1 MQILVL
7 SVAALVPL
15 VITPGLLF
23 HFDIT
28 PKIAI
33 LLFGVILMLQF
44 GKRNVNNFCGLVSA
58 SPGKWFAILLAVEW
72 TSAAMSTALSTNR
85 AISLNGGIWRQWGL
99 LSETALLLFLVLA
112 AGWLARDRPRIR
124 ALMWVLA
131 VAGTIASLYG
141 IGQYFGRD
149 PLLPSKSYEI
159 GEGVFAIVRPP
170 GTLGHADYFGSWL
183 LVAVFSSIALAG
195 SEEHVWRKAAA
206 GVASF
211 LAAIAIVLSGTRSAM
226 LGLAIGGLVF
236 LFLRRPRKRTG
247 AAAVA
252 LLSVAAG
259 TVFFFSP
266 AGTKLRARLHW
277 AQEDPLGG
285 ARLLLWR
292 DSLRMA
298 SHRSLA
304 GFGPETFTTQ
314 FPLYESL
321 ELARAYPD
329 FVHESPHNIFLDAL
343 VERGV
348 PGIVCLAALCV
359 LGVGTAFRSAPRKSA
374 L

>member
-183 LVAVFSSIALAG
+183 LVAVFQHRSGRVGGTRMAKG
-195 SEEHVWRKAAA
+195 GGWRRFVPRRDSDRFERHTLGDAWTRDRRTRIP
-206 GVASF
+206 F
-211 LAAIAIVLSGTRSAM
+211 LAAAAKTDGRGRSRPAICRSGNRVLLFSGRNEVESALTLGAGRPARRSA
-226 LGLAIGGLVF
+226 V
-236 LFLRRPRKRTG
+236 
-247 AAAVA
+247 
-252 LLSVAAG
+252 
-259 TVFFFSP
+259 
-266 AGTKLRARLHW
+266 
-277 AQEDPLGG
+277 
-285 ARLLLWR
+285 
-292 DSLRMA
+292 
-298 SHRSLA
+298 
-304 GFGPETFTTQ
+304 
-314 FPLYESL
+314 
-321 ELARAYPD
+321 
-329 FVHESPHNIFLDAL
+329 
-343 VERGV
+343 
-348 PGIVCLAALCV
+348 
-359 LGVGTAFRSAPRKSA
+359 
-374 L
+374 

>member
-1 MQILVL
+1 MG
-7 SVAALVPL
+7 SVSTSVGIRCFLPSPTRSAKVFSRL
-15 VITPGLLF
+15 
-23 HFDIT
+23 
-28 PKIAI
+28 
-33 LLFGVILMLQF
+33 
-44 GKRNVNNFCGLVSA
+44 CGLPA
-58 SPGKWFAILLAVEW
+58 LWGTPIILE
-72 TSAAMSTALSTNR
+72 
-85 AISLNGGIWRQWGL
+85 
-99 LSETALLLFLVLA
+99 
-112 AGWLARDRPRIR
+112 AGCWWP
-124 ALMWVLA
+124 
-131 VAGTIASLYG
+131 
-141 IGQYFGRD
+141 
-149 PLLPSKSYEI
+149 
-159 GEGVFAIVRPP
+159 
-170 GTLGHADYFGSWL
+170 
-183 LVAVFSSIALAG
+183 FSSIALAG

-314 FPLYESL
+314 FPLY
-321 ELARAYPD
+321 
-329 FVHESPHNIFLDAL
+329 
-343 VERGV
+343 
-348 PGIVCLAALCV
+348 
-359 LGVGTAFRSAPRKSA
+359 
-374 L
+374 